1 MANGDGQDP
10 GAFGPD
16 AGRKVHIHEPGRGGV
31 GATVG
36 AVAGGDLVV
45 LNKIDLVDAETLAQ
59 VHEWIDSI
67 RPGVQVFETTRCR
80 LPMEILLGTGAA
92 DPKRVAPGAELGVHV
107 QQVSAATESQSHDR
121 DHDHRL
127 LFDTWTFS
135 TDVPIQMGLLQQML

>member
-59 VHEWIDSI
+59 VHE
-67 RPGVQVFETTRCR
+67 
-80 LPMEILLGTGAA
+80 
-92 DPKRVAPGAELGVHV
+92 
-107 QQVSAATESQSHDR
+107 
-121 DHDHRL
+121 
-127 LFDTWTFS
+127 
-135 TDVPIQMGLLQQML
+135 